1 MKIGLIISANIWFCP
16 YLHIYTKILD
26 KKHINYDIVSW
37 DRSGMDGEQGI
48 QFHSSLQRN
57 RIEKF
62 ISFLL
67 YTRFI
72 KKVIRK
78 ENYDKLIIFGP
89 KLGIFLSGFLKRKFD
104 KRYIFDYRD
113 LSIEQNRIFN
123 SKFVEVLKNS
133 VAIFISSP
141 GFKRYLPKGF
151 NYVISHNFDIDKV
164 ISSHQI
170 HSNSTDTMVK
180 EKIKILTIGGIRDYV
195 SNEEVIRALANNE
208 KFELYFVGKGQ
219 ESDNLK
225 KYVEVHNIKNV
236 FFHGYYKKEE
246 EADFIKKTDFINI
259 YYPKVKTHETA
270 LSNRFYNALI
280 FNKPML
286 VTANSI
292 QGDYV
297 EKYNLG
303 LSVDDCIDL
312 DKKIIEYL
320 SSEQV
325 KHIQENSL
333 HLLDLFAKDY
343 HVFEKIVLD
352 FLAK

>member
-1 MKIGLIISANIWFCP
+1 MKVGLIISANIWFCP

-37 DRSGMDGEQGI
+37 DRKGMDGKQGM

-89 KLGIFLSGFLKRKFD
+89 KLGVFLSGLLKRKFN

-123 SKFVEVLKNS
+123 SKFVETLTNAA
-133 VAIFISSP
+133 AIIISSP
-141 GFKRYLPKGF
+141 GFKKYLPKGF

-170 HSNSTDTMVK
+170 HSNSTDTMLK
-180 EKIKILTIGGIRDYV
+180 EKIKVLTIGGIRDYV

-225 KYVEVHNIKNV
+225 KYVEAHNIKNV
-236 FFHGYYKKEE
+236 FFHGYYKKED
-246 EADFIKKTDFINI
+246 EANFIKDADFINI

-297 EKYNLG
+297 ERYDLG
-303 LSVDDCIDL
+303 LSVDDCVDL
-312 DKKIIEYL
+312 DKKIIDYL
-320 SSEQV
+320 SSEHIR
-325 KHIQENSL
+325 HIQENSL
-333 HLLDLFAKDY
+333 YLLDLFVKDY
-343 HVFEKIVLD
+343 HVFEKIVLN

>member
-37 DRSGMDGEQGI
+37 DRTGLDGKHGI

-57 RIEKF
+57 RIEKL

-67 YTRFI
+67 YVRFI

-89 KLGIFLSGFLKRKFD
+89 KIGVFISGFLKRNFN

-113 LSIEQNRIFN
+113 LSIEQKKIFN
-123 SKFVEVLKNS
+123 HRFVNVLKNS
-133 VAIFISSP
+133 DVIFISSP
-141 GFKRYLPKGF
+141 GFKKYLPAGF
-151 NYVISHNFDIDKV
+151 DYVISHNFNIDKV
-164 ISSHQI
+164 VLSLQPHR
-170 HSNSTDTMVK
+170 SNTDTMVK
-180 EKIKILTIGGIRDYV
+180 DKIKVLTIGGIRDYV

-208 KFELYFVGKGQ
+208 KFELYFVGKGS

-225 KYVEVHNIKNV
+225 KYVEAHNINNV

-246 EADFIKKTDFINI
+246 EADFIKKADIMNI
-259 YYPKVKTHETA
+259 YYPKVKTHDTA

-303 LSVDDCIDL
+303 LSVDDCVGL

-320 SSEQV
+320 SSEHI

-333 HLLDLFAKDY
+333 HLLDLFVKDY
-343 HVFEKIVLD
+343 HIFEKKVLD
-352 FLAK
+352 FLEK